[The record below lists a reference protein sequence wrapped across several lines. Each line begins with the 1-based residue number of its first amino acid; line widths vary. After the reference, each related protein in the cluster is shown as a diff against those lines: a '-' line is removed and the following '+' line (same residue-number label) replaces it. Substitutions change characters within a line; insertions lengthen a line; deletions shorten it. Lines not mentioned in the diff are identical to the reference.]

1 MISSSKAPLSLR
13 PFIPP
18 GSLPAGSPRSADPS
32 SRLQL
37 LHRQHAELR
46 SSVTAA
52 LQKLDGMDDSQ
63 QIHREVIARLN
74 ELSKLK
80 AQHSDLKTVHSA
92 LTTKYK
98 EKKGAFSVLLRV

>member
-1 MISSSKAPLSLR
+1 M
-13 PFIPP
+13 
-18 GSLPAGSPRSADPS
+18 
-32 SRLQL
+32 

-74 ELSKLK
+74 ELSKLR
-80 AQHSDLKTVHSA
+80 AQHADLKTVHSA

-98 EKKGAFSVLLRV
+98 EKKGKH